1 MHIGDGECLVKTLTL
16 THLYCEPPSRAPQ
29 PANGSSALPQFVVS
43 WGSRGTGGW
52 AGRAL
57 GPPHSGACPRPCPQV
72 QMGNVRLALGPVQY
86 ETEPTLSAFPV
97 EAQVGLGLGA
107 AVLIAAVLLLT
118 LMYR

>member
-16 THLYCEPPSRAPQ
+16 THLYCEPPPRAPQ
-29 PANGSSALPQFVVS
+29 AVNGSSALPQFVVS
-43 WGSRGTGGW
+43 AWPGHRV
-52 AGRAL
+52 ARQ
-57 GPPHSGACPRPCPQV
+57 GARCKVLVLRTHPPQV

-86 ETEPTLSAFPV
+86 ESEPMLPTFPM
-97 EAQVGLGLGA
+97 EAQVGLGMGA